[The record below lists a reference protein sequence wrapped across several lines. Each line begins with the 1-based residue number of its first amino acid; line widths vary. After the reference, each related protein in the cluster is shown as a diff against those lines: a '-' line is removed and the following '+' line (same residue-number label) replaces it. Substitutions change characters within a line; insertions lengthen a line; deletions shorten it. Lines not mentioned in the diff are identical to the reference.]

1 MQQEISRRSNRERSD
16 TTRAAILDAARGLFV
31 TRGYADTSTPDIV
44 AAAGLTR
51 GALYHHF
58 EDKKALFR
66 AVAEREAIAVATSIE
81 QATSGDLSA
90 RQALKVGAHAYFD
103 AMREPGR
110 IRLLLLDGPAVLGKL
125 EMMAIDAANAQRTL
139 EEGIAEAMAPATVS
153 AERLSAM
160 ASLLSA
166 AFDRAALDIADG
178 ASSEVY
184 VETIGT
190 LIDRMVST

>member
-110 IRLLLLDGPAVLGKL
+110 IHLLLLDGPAVLGKR
-125 EMMAIDAANAQRTL
+125 EMMAIDVANAQRTL

-184 VETIGT
+184 AETIGT

>member
-1 MQQEISRRSNRERSD
+1 MQQKTSRRTNRERSD

-31 TRGYADTSTPDIV
+31 SRGYADTSTPDIV
-44 AAAGLTR
+44 SAAGLTR

-66 AVAEREAIAVATSIE
+66 AVAEREATAVAAAIE
-81 QATSGDLSA
+81 QATAKGLTA
-90 RQALKVGAHAYFD
+90 REALKVGARAYFD
-103 AMREPGR
+103 AMNHPGR
-110 IRLLLLDGPAVLGKL
+110 IRLLLLDGPAVLGKH

-139 EEGIAEAMAPATVS
+139 EEGIAEAMAPAAV
-153 AERLSAM
+153 APEKLAAL

-178 ASSEVY
+178 ASTELY
-184 VETIGT
+184 AETIGT

>member
-1 MQQEISRRSNRERSD
+1 MQQESPRRSNRERSD

-31 TRGYADTSTPDIV
+31 TSGYADTSTPDIV

-66 AVAEREAIAVATSIE
+66 AVAEREAGAVAASIE
-81 QATSGDLSA
+81 AATAGDLTP
-90 RQALKVGAHAYFD
+90 REALKVGASAYFE

-110 IRLLLLDGPAVLGKL
+110 IRLLLLDGPAVLGTQ
-125 EMMAIDAANAQRTL
+125 EMIGIDTASGQRTL
-139 EEGIAEAMAPATVS
+139 EEGIAAAMAPA
-153 AERLSAM
+153 APEPERLSAM

-178 ASSEVY
+178 GSTEIYAK
-184 VETIGT
+184 TIGM
-190 LIDRMVST
+190 LIDRMVSA

>member
-90 RQALKVGAHAYFD
+90 RQALKAGARAYFD

-184 VETIGT
+184 AETIGT
-190 LIDRMVST
+190 LIDRMVSP

>member
-1 MQQEISRRSNRERSD
+1 MQQEVSRRSNRERSD

-31 TRGYADTSTPDIV
+31 SRGYADTSTPDIV
-44 AAAGLTR
+44 SAAGLTR

-66 AVAEREAIAVATSIE
+66 AVAEREAGAVAATIE
-81 QATSGDLSA
+81 RETANDLTP
-90 RQALKVGAHAYFD
+90 REALKVGARAYFD
-103 AMREPGR
+103 AMGEPGR
-110 IRLLLLDGPAVLGKL
+110 IRLLLLDGPAVLGKK
-125 EMMAIDAANAQRTL
+125 EMMAIDAAHAQRTL
-139 EEGIAEAMAPATVS
+139 EEGIAEAMAPAAPDAAT
-153 AERLSAM
+153 LSAM

-178 ASSEVY
+178 APSEIY

-190 LIDRMVST
+190 LIDRMVSA

>member
-1 MQQEISRRSNRERSD
+1 MQQETSRRSNRERSD

-66 AVAEREAIAVATSIE
+66 AVAEREAGAVAASIE

-90 RQALKVGAHAYFD
+90 REALKVGARAYFG

-110 IRLLLLDGPAVLGKL
+110 IRLLLLDGPAVLGKQ

-153 AERLSAM
+153 ADRLSAM

-178 ASSEVY
+178 GSTEIYA
-184 VETIGT
+184 ETIGT
-190 LIDRMVST
+190 LIDRMVSA

>member
-1 MQQEISRRSNRERSD
+1 MQQDISRRSNRERSD

-66 AVAEREAIAVATSIE
+66 AVAEREAISVATSIE
-81 QATSGDLSA
+81 QATSRDLSA
-90 RQALKVGAHAYFD
+90 REALKVGARAYFD

-110 IRLLLLDGPAVLGKL
+110 IRLLLLDGPAVLGKR
-125 EMMAIDAANAQRTL
+125 EMMEIDAANAQRTL
-139 EEGIAEAMAPATVS
+139 EEGIAEAMAPFTVS
-153 AERLSAM
+153 ADRLSAM

-190 LIDRMVST
+190 LIDRMVSA

>member
-1 MQQEISRRSNRERSD
+1 MQQEVSRRSNRERSD
-16 TTRAAILDAARGLFV
+16 TTRTAILDAARGLFV

-90 RQALKVGAHAYFD
+90 RQALKVGARAYFD

-184 VETIGT
+184 AETIGT
-190 LIDRMVST
+190 LIDRMVSP

>member
-110 IRLLLLDGPAVLGKL
+110 IRLLLLDGPAVLGKR
-125 EMMAIDAANAQRTL
+125 EMMAIDVANAQRTL

-184 VETIGT
+184 AETIGT
-190 LIDRMVST
+190 LIDRMVSP

>member
-90 RQALKVGAHAYFD
+90 RQALKVGARAYFD

-190 LIDRMVST
+190 LIDRMVSP

>member
-66 AVAEREAIAVATSIE
+66 AVAEWEAIAVATSIE

-110 IRLLLLDGPAVLGKL
+110 IRLLLLDGPAVLGKR
-125 EMMAIDAANAQRTL
+125 EMMAIDVANAQRTL

-184 VETIGT
+184 AETIGT

>member
-90 RQALKVGAHAYFD
+90 RQALKVGARAYFD

-184 VETIGT
+184 AETIGT

>member
-1 MQQEISRRSNRERSD
+1 MQQDISRRSNRERSD
-16 TTRAAILDAARGLFV
+16 TTRTAILDAARGLFV

-66 AVAEREAIAVATSIE
+66 AVAEREAISVATSIE
-81 QATSGDLSA
+81 QATSRDLSA
-90 RQALKVGAHAYFD
+90 RQALKVGARAYFD

-110 IRLLLLDGPAVLGKL
+110 IRLLLLDGPAVLGKR

-139 EEGIAEAMAPATVS
+139 EEGIAEAMAPFTVS
-153 AERLSAM
+153 ADRLSAM

-178 ASSEVY
+178 ASREVY

-190 LIDRMVST
+190 LIDRMVSA

>member
-1 MQQEISRRSNRERSD
+1 MQQDISRRSNRERSD

-66 AVAEREAIAVATSIE
+66 AVAEREASAVATSIE
-81 QATSGDLSA
+81 QATAGGLAA
-90 RQALKVGAHAYFD
+90 RDALKVGASAYFD

-110 IRLLLLDGPAVLGKL
+110 IRLLLLDGPAVLGKQ
-125 EMMAIDAANAQRTL
+125 EMIAIDAAHGQRTL
-139 EEGIAEAMAPATVS
+139 EEGLAEAMAS
-153 AERLSAM
+153 AAPGPDTLSAM

-166 AFDRAALDIADG
+166 AFDRAALEIAEG
-178 ASSEVY
+178 ASAELY
-184 VETIGT
+184 AETIGT

>member
-1 MQQEISRRSNRERSD
+1 MQQDISRRSNRERSD

-66 AVAEREAIAVATSIE
+66 AVAEREASAVATSIE
-81 QATSGDLSA
+81 QATAGGLAA
-90 RQALKVGAHAYFD
+90 RDALKVGARAYFD

-110 IRLLLLDGPAVLGKL
+110 IRLLLLDGPAVLGKQ
-125 EMMAIDAANAQRTL
+125 EMIAIDAAHGQRTL
-139 EEGIAEAMAPATVS
+139 EEGLAEAMAS
-153 AERLSAM
+153 AAPGPDTLSAM

-166 AFDRAALDIADG
+166 AFDRAALEIAEG
-178 ASSEVY
+178 ASAELY
-184 VETIGT
+184 AETIGT

>member
-1 MQQEISRRSNRERSD
+1 MQQEMPRRSNRERSD

-31 TRGYADTSTPDIV
+31 RRGYADTSTPDIV
-44 AAAGLTR
+44 SAAGLTR

-66 AVAEREAIAVATSIE
+66 AVAVREAGAVAATIE
-81 QATSGDLSA
+81 QKTAGDLTP
-90 RQALKVGAHAYFD
+90 REALKVGARAYFD

-110 IRLLLLDGPAVLGKL
+110 IRLLLLDGPAVLGKE
-125 EMMAIDAANAQRTL
+125 EMMAIDAAHAQRTL
-139 EEGIAEAMAPATVS
+139 EEGIAEAMAPAAPDAAT
-153 AERLSAM
+153 LSAM

-178 ASSEVY
+178 APSEIY

-190 LIDRMVST
+190 LIDRMVSA

>member
-1 MQQEISRRSNRERSD
+1 MQQDISRRSNRERSD

-44 AAAGLTR
+44 ATAGLTR

-66 AVAEREAIAVATSIE
+66 AVAEREAISVATSIE
-81 QATSGDLSA
+81 QATSRDLSA
-90 RQALKVGAHAYFD
+90 REALKVGARAYFD

-110 IRLLLLDGPAVLGKL
+110 IRLLLLDGPAVLGKR

-139 EEGIAEAMAPATVS
+139 EEGIAEAMAPETVS
-153 AERLSAM
+153 ADRLSAM

-190 LIDRMVST
+190 LIDRMVSA

>member
-1 MQQEISRRSNRERSD
+1 MQQDISRRSNRERSD

-66 AVAEREAIAVATSIE
+66 AVAEREAISVATSIE
-81 QATSGDLSA
+81 QATSRDLSA
-90 RQALKVGAHAYFD
+90 REALKVGARAYFD

-110 IRLLLLDGPAVLGKL
+110 IRLLLLDGPAVLGKR

-139 EEGIAEAMAPATVS
+139 EEGIAEAMAPETVS
-153 AERLSAM
+153 ADRLSAM

-190 LIDRMVST
+190 LIDRMVSA

>member
-1 MQQEISRRSNRERSD
+1 
-16 TTRAAILDAARGLFV
+16 
-31 TRGYADTSTPDIV
+31 
-44 AAAGLTR
+44 
-51 GALYHHF
+51 
-58 EDKKALFR
+58 LFR

-90 RQALKVGAHAYFD
+90 RQALKVGARAYFD

>member
-1 MQQEISRRSNRERSD
+1 MQQDISRRSNRERSD

-66 AVAEREAIAVATSIE
+66 AVAEREASAVATSIE
-81 QATSGDLSA
+81 QETANDLLP
-90 RQALKVGAHAYFD
+90 REALKVGARAYFD

-110 IRLLLLDGPAVLGKL
+110 IRLLLLDGPAVLGKH
-125 EMMAIDAANAQRTL
+125 EMMAIDAAHAQRTL
-139 EEGIAEAMAPATVS
+139 EEGIAEAMAPAVAS
-153 AERLSAM
+153 PAELSAM

-166 AFDRAALDIADG
+166 AFDRAALDIGDG
-178 ASSEVY
+178 ASSEIY
-184 VETIGT
+184 VETIGK
-190 LIDRMVST
+190 LIDRMVSA

>member
-1 MQQEISRRSNRERSD
+1 MQQENSRRSNRERSD
-16 TTRAAILDAARGLFV
+16 TTRAAILDAARDLFV

-66 AVAEREAIAVATSIE
+66 AVAEREAGAVAASIE
-81 QATSGDLSA
+81 QATADDLTP
-90 RQALKVGAHAYFD
+90 REALKVGARTYFD

-110 IRLLLLDGPAVLGKL
+110 IRLLLLDGPAVLGRQ
-125 EMMAIDAANAQRTL
+125 EMVAIDAANAQRTL
-139 EEGIAEAMAPATVS
+139 AEGLAEAIAPVAPKR
-153 AERLSAM
+153 EKLSAM

-166 AFDRAALDIADG
+166 AFDRAALDITDG
-178 ASSEVY
+178 ASREIY
-184 VETIGT
+184 AETIGT
-190 LIDRMVST
+190 LIDRMVSA

>member
-1 MQQEISRRSNRERSD
+1 MQQENARRSNRERSD

-31 TRGYADTSTPDIV
+31 SRGYADTSTPDIV

-66 AVAEREAIAVATSIE
+66 AVAEREAGNVAAAIE
-81 QATSGDLSA
+81 QATDLDLAA
-90 RQALKVGAHAYFD
+90 REALKVGARAYFD

-110 IRLLLLDGPAVLGKL
+110 IRLLLLDGPAVLGKH

-139 EEGIAEAMAPATVS
+139 EEGIAEAMAPAAV
-153 AERLSAM
+153 APEKLSAM

-178 ASSEVY
+178 ASTELY
-184 VETIGT
+184 TETIGS
-190 LIDRMVST
+190 LIDRMVAP

>member
-31 TRGYADTSTPDIV
+31 TSGYADTSTPDIV

-90 RQALKVGAHAYFD
+90 RQALKVGARAYFD

-184 VETIGT
+184 AETIGT
-190 LIDRMVST
+190 LIDRMVSP

>member
-90 RQALKVGAHAYFD
+90 RQALKVGARAYFD

>member
-1 MQQEISRRSNRERSD
+1 MQQEDSRRSNRERSD

-66 AVAEREAIAVATSIE
+66 AVAEREAGAVAASIE
-81 QATSGDLSA
+81 QATADGLTP
-90 RQALKVGAHAYFD
+90 REALKVGARAYFD

-110 IRLLLLDGPAVLGKL
+110 IRLLLLDGPAVLGKQ
-125 EMMAIDAANAQRTL
+125 EMAAIDAANAQRTL
-139 EEGIAEAMAPATVS
+139 EEGLAEAMAPA
-153 AERLSAM
+153 APKREKLSAM

-178 ASSEVY
+178 ASREIY
-184 VETIGT
+184 AETIGT
-190 LIDRMVST
+190 LIDRMVSA

>member
-1 MQQEISRRSNRERSD
+1 MQQGISRRSNRERSD

-90 RQALKVGAHAYFD
+90 RQALKVGARAYFD

-110 IRLLLLDGPAVLGKL
+110 IRLLLLDGPAVLGKR

-184 VETIGT
+184 AETIGT

>member
-90 RQALKVGAHAYFD
+90 RQALKVGARAYFD

-125 EMMAIDAANAQRTL
+125 EMMAIDVANAQRTL

-184 VETIGT
+184 AETIGT

>member
-90 RQALKVGAHAYFD
+90 RQALKVGARAYFD

-110 IRLLLLDGPAVLGKL
+110 IRLLLLDGPAVLGKR
-125 EMMAIDAANAQRTL
+125 EMMAIDVANAQRTL

>member
-184 VETIGT
+184 AETIGT